1 MRVGIGLGALLAL
14 VASTSI
20 ASASP
25 QDVLGYGARSSA
37 MGGTGVASAEGY
49 ESVYKNPALLSLT
62 KDPEIDVG
70 MEGVVFQL
78 KANGPFGTDGMA
90 AAMLGGALP
99 IPLPDPIGKR
109 FVLGFGFLTPFD
121 VVVRSRILY
130 PETPQFLLPDRVES
144 IAAQVALGVDV
155 GWGFRVGIGMEAL
168 AALSGS
174 VLVAVDATGQLG
186 AVVQDTL
193 VASYAPVAG
202 ATYEF
207 LDAWR
212 VGVAFHGKLEGRFD
226 VRIDLKDLGQLTVPP
241 IFVSG
246 TAQYDPLSLEV
257 EFART
262 KGPLKGAIAVGWRKW
277 SDYPGLAEA
286 TIRCPLDV
294 TTFILPSCGALRP
307 VAADFNDTVVARA
320 GIEGTIVAQPGVDMD
335 LRAGYSFE
343 SAPAPE
349 ATHDSNLFEE
359 ARSMITVGYGVDV
372 YEPITKGFR
381 MDFFGQLGILH
392 GRTHEKDVNVDPSN
406 AGYPSIETGGT
417 LIAGGTTVGV
427 AF

>member
-1 MRVGIGLGALLAL
+1 
-14 VASTSI
+14 
-20 ASASP
+20 
-25 QDVLGYGARSSA
+25 
-37 MGGTGVASAEGY
+37 
-49 ESVYKNPALLSLT
+49 
-62 KDPEIDVG
+62 
-70 MEGVVFQL
+70 MEGVVFNLQ
-78 KANGPFGTDGMA
+78 ANGPFGTDGMA
-90 AAMLGGALP
+90 AATFGGALP

-109 FVLGFGFLTPFD
+109 IVLGFGFLTPFD

-144 IAAQVALGVDV
+144 IAAQVALGVDI
-155 GWGFRVGIGMEAL
+155 GWGLRAGIGFEAL
-168 AALSGS
+168 AALSGT

-202 ATYEF
+202 VSYEF

-212 VGVAFHGKLEGRFD
+212 VGVAFHGVLEGRFD

-246 TAQYDPLSLEV
+246 TAQYDPLSLEL

-262 KGPLKGAIAVGWRKW
+262 KGPVTGALAVGWRKW

-294 TTFILPSCGALRP
+294 TTFNLPACGALRP
-307 VAADFNDTVVARA
+307 VAPDFNDTVVARA
-320 GIEGTIVAQPGVDMD
+320 GIQGTIVAKPGVDMD

-349 ATHDSNLFEE
+349 ATHASNLFEE
-359 ARSMITVGYGVDV
+359 ARSTITFGYGVDV
-372 YEPITKGFR
+372 YPPVTKGFR
-381 MDFFGQLGILH
+381 MDFFGQVGVLH
-392 GRTHEKDVNVDPSN
+392 GRTHEKDADVGPEN
-406 AGYPSIETGGT
+406 AGYPKVETGGT
-417 LIAGGTTVGV
+417 LVAGGTTVGV